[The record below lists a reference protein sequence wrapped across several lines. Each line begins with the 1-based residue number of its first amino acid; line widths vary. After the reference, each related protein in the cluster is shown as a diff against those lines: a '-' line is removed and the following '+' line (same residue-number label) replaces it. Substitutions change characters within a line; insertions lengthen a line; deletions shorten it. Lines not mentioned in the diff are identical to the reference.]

1 MKNVNKALGVKN
13 MSDPVLIDIC
23 ICSTYKTKKLTKEQ
37 IKNIKWFKENFL
49 KNIVI

>member
-23 ICSTYKTKKLTKEQ
+23 IRSTYKTKKLTKEQ
-37 IKNIKWFKENFL
+37 IKNIK
-49 KNIVI
+49 